1 MSRTIRVLLVEDSL
15 TDLTVLKR
23 MIATSSEIEVVG
35 TASNG
40 REALALI
47 PVLDPHVICTDLQ
60 MPEMD
65 GLELTREVMHR
76 FPRPILVISSLV
88 DSSEAWQSFRLLG
101 AGAID
106 VFPKYRDGLGDP
118 KIAKSLVDKIR
129 VLSGVFVFTKKPIQ
143 DLSQKV
149 TGPAKCPAKGAQ
161 GSRGVVV
168 IGTSTGGPQALH
180 RILTSLPESFPMPI
194 LCVQHISE
202 GFIRGLVDWLKKP
215 CRLSVKIMEE
225 GEIAKAGTVYF
236 PMEETHLCIDST
248 YKLLASREG
257 PIGGHRPSID
267 VLFQSAADAFGSA
280 AVGVLLTGMGRDGAM
295 GLKSIFDR
303 GGVTLAQ
310 DKETSVV
317 YGMPHA
323 ASELGAVSLMLPLDQ
338 VGPSLINLNKA

>member
-35 TASNG
+35 TARNG

-88 DSSEAWQSFRLLG
+88 DSSDAWQSFRLLE

-118 KIAKSLVDKIR
+118 KISKSLVDKIR
-129 VLSGVFVFTKKPIQ
+129 VLSGVFVFTKKPVQ
-143 DLSQKV
+143 DLLQKV
-149 TGPAKCPAKGAQ
+149 TDPAKYPAKGAQ

-202 GFIRGLVDWLKKP
+202 GFIRGLVDWLNKP
-215 CRLSVKIMEE
+215 CRLPVKIMED

-236 PMEETHLCIDST
+236 PKEETHLCIDGT
-248 YKLLASREG
+248 YRLTASREG

-280 AVGVLLTGMGRDGAM
+280 AVGVLLTGMGSDGAM

-310 DKETSVV
+310 NKETSVV

-323 ASELGAVSLMLPLDQ
+323 ASELGAVSMMLPLDQ